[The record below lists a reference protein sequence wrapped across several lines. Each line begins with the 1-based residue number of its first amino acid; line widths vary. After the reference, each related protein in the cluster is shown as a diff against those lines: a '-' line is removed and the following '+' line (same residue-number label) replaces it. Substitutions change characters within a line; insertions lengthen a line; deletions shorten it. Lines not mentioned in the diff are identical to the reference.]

1 MASRPETFPE
11 NESCAINKLFFQKKN
26 TKKATNFGLSVF
38 TGRSR
43 IIFMLNLQQHR
54 KIHLTKSPKCLR
66 IVNKVPT

>member
-1 MASRPETFPE
+1 MASRHETFSG
-11 NESCAINKLFFQKKN
+11 NDICAINEEVFQTN

-54 KIHLTKSPKCLR
+54 KIHLTKSPNCLR
-66 IVNKVPT
+66 IANKVPT